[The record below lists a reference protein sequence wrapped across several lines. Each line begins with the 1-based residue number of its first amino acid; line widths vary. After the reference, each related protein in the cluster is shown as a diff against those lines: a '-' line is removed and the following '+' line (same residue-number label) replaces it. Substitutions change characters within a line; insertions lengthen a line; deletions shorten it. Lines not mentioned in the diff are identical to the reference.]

1 MINTFSMALFYAFSM
16 VIALAD
22 IEEEEVPRVVFAAAF
37 PVFFALRV
45 GWGLFPVQEA
55 AAGLLVGLGFFLL
68 ARLVSR
74 GKLGLADVWYSALIG
89 MVLGPRRW
97 YGAICL
103 ACAGALILLLASGK
117 RRVPFIPFMAAGSI
131 AISILQGW

>member
-1 MINTFSMALFYAFSM
+1 MIHTFSMALFYAFSM

-22 IEEEEVPRVVFAAAF
+22 IEEEEVPRAVFAAAF

-45 GWGLFPVQEA
+45 GWGSFPAWEA
-55 AAGLLVGLGFFLL
+55 AAGLLVGLAVFLL

-103 ACAGALILLLASGK
+103 ACACALILLLATGK